1 MYAPTAAAVV
11 PGPAPRRRALCEV
24 PMSDTDHL
32 DEAATTV
39 AIEASR
45 RRFLRGAAL
54 LAVAALA
61 TGARA
66 QHGTPMQHGRAHG
79 HAGTTDDRGARLV
92 LDPHPIPWA
101 DGTCAFCGMTIATPA
116 GAPQGEGFRERTY
129 AQWVLPTSDD
139 GATEALHFESIACA
153 LNHAYVH
160 STRDG
165 VHGTLWVT
173 DAAGTLPA
181 AHDALTAGRAAVYHW
196 GERLQVAM
204 MARVIAFAA
213 AAERDAHAAAHPE
226 EGRQARFDLATLED
240 LAPLPEMNLIP
251 LLARHAGLLD
261 S

>member
-1 MYAPTAAAVV
+1 MHEADQLDQAAKAV
-11 PGPAPRRRALCEV
+11 
-24 PMSDTDHL
+24 
-32 DEAATTV
+32 TV
-39 AIEASR
+39 DPSR
-45 RRFLRGAAL
+45 RHFLRGAAL

-66 QHGTPMQHGRAHG
+66 QHGTPMQHGHGRDHGHGHDHAHG
-79 HAGTTDDRGARLV
+79 HGGMADGRATGLV

-129 AQWVLPTSDD
+129 AQWVLPASEQ

-160 STRDG
+160 GTRDG

-181 AHDALTAGRAAVYHW
+181 AHDALTAGREAVFHW

-204 MARVIAFAA
+204 MARVMAFAG
-213 AAERDAHAAAHPE
+213 AAERDAHAAAHPD